1 MSDAMTAQADP
12 LHYASQQTTMLGH
25 LVRLPPE
32 PPIESITKLVSQEP
46 LLCEK
51 LVDSIYTH
59 RRAPTIT
66 PSVVH
71 QCVHSLGADVVRR
84 MLIVHTI
91 WSFLSGVDT
100 SGYASEGFLNE
111 SLRRAF
117 LAEAL
122 ANTISYKDPMEAF
135 LGGLLSDF
143 GSILIAI
150 RYPHLRNA
158 LSQLRYRHGELRED
172 IERICTGTSH
182 SEEFSR
188 GKLAKLIPPRV
199 LQAILKHHRAF
210 PGDDRQAQL
219 TSIIATA
226 DNIADIGQASPK
238 SFLLEQAQ
246 EQMTIANMKVDV
258 AEFYDDAAN
267 NAHTLMQRLG
277 FSVTEQLHYAELLEP
292 PKPSTQQ
299 DSFDDLMLHLSAE
312 RTLENYTQFLQGI
325 EENLG
330 SVGLT
335 GAFTLLL
342 VDIDNFQK
350 VNAAYGYPTGDT
362 IIQNISQQIVQSMR
376 MVDRVAHIGG
386 ERFALLLPRTQK
398 TGGKV
403 VAERIRSLVKH
414 GNLTLGMLRIQV
426 SVSIGGRTITEEDQ
440 RFSTQEIWLQLIEAI
455 ATAKHQGRNRA
466 NWHNS

>member
-1 MSDAMTAQADP
+1 MTAQADP

-25 LVRLPPE
+25 LVRLPPQ

-51 LVDSIYTH
+51 LVDSLYTH

-66 PSVVH
+66 PAVVH

-84 MLIVHTI
+84 MLVVHTI
-91 WSFLSGVDT
+91 WSLLSGVDV
-100 SGYASEGFLNE
+100 SGYASESFFKE
-111 SLRRAF
+111 CLRRAF
-117 LAEAL
+117 LSEAV
-122 ANTISYKDPMEAF
+122 ANHINYKDPMEAF
-135 LGGLLSDF
+135 LGGFLSDF
-143 GSILIAI
+143 GSLLIAI

-188 GKLAKLIPPRV
+188 GKLSKLIPPRV
-199 LQAILKHHRAF
+199 LQAILRHHRAF
-210 PGDDRQAQL
+210 PGEDRQAQL
-219 TSIIATA
+219 TTIIATA
-226 DNIADIGQASPK
+226 DNIADIGQAGPK
-238 SFLLEQAQ
+238 SFLLDRAK
-246 EQMTIANMKVDV
+246 EQMTLSKIDMDIEAL
-258 AEFYDDAAN
+258 YDTADNDA
-267 NAHTLMQRLG
+267 HILMQRLG
-277 FSVTEQLHYAELLEP
+277 FTTDDRQYYADLLEM
-292 PKPSTQQ
+292 PKPSKQQ

-312 RTLENYTQFLQGI
+312 RTLENYTQFIEGI

-330 SVGLT
+330 SVAIT

-426 SVSIGGRTITEEDQ
+426 SVSIGGRTVTEEDQ
-440 RFSTQEIWLQLIEAI
+440 RLSTSDIWQQLTNAI
-455 ATAKHQGRNRA
+455 NTAKRQGRNRA
-466 NWHNS
+466 NWHGH

>member
-12 LHYASQQTTMLGH
+12 LHYGSQQTTMLGH
-25 LVRLPPE
+25 LVRLPPT

-51 LVDSIYTH
+51 LVDSLYTH

-66 PSVVH
+66 PAVVH
-71 QCVHSLGADVVRR
+71 QCVNSLGADVVRR
-84 MLIVHTI
+84 LMLVHTV
-91 WSFLSGVDT
+91 WSLLSGVDV
-100 SGYASEGFLNE
+100 SGYSSEAFLLE

-117 LAEAL
+117 IAEELAVKMD
-122 ANTISYKDPMEAF
+122 YKDPMEAF

-143 GSILIAI
+143 GSLLIAI

-158 LSQLRYRHGELRED
+158 LSQLRHRHGELRED

-188 GKLAKLIPPRV
+188 GKLAKLIPPRI
-199 LQAILKHHRAF
+199 LQAILRHHRAF
-210 PGDDRQAQL
+210 PGEDRQAQL
-219 TSIIATA
+219 TSIIGTA
-226 DNIADIGQASPK
+226 DNIADIGQAGPK
-238 SFLLEQAQ
+238 SFLLERVK
-246 EQMTIANMKVDV
+246 EQLALLKLDVKIETIYESAD
-258 AEFYDDAAN
+258 AEAYL
-267 NAHTLMQRLG
+267 LMQRLG
-277 FSVTEQLHYAELLEP
+277 FSTEERQPYYELFEL
-292 PKPSTQQ
+292 PKPTTQQ
-299 DSFDDLMLHLSAE
+299 DSFDDLMLHLTAE
-312 RTLENYTQFLQGI
+312 RTLESYTQFIEGI
-325 EENLG
+325 QDSLS
-330 SVGLT
+330 SVSMS

-403 VAERIRSLVKH
+403 VAERVRSLVKH

-426 SVSIGGRTITEEDQ
+426 SVSIGGRTLSEEDKGL
-440 RFSTQEIWLQLIEAI
+440 SAQEVWSQLVDAI
-455 ATAKHQGRNRA
+455 NTAKRQGRNRA
-466 NWHNS
+466 SWHTN